1 MDLNSSH
8 GQNFSDS
15 NSNRQRGTNG
25 YFPRWNLAYTSI
37 TKWPRLTSPVEP
49 DIASRLM
56 WDVRKTSPVAQ
67 VVKNCLPVHS
77 CPRPRDVGLIPKLGR
92 SPGGR
97 NGSPFQYSCLEN
109 PMDRGAWWATVCG
122 IAKRWTRLITHA
134 WKMLWEG
141 HMTSVVF
148 FPQIHDLSQFI
159 WKHQWSLSGG
169 TCYKIAD
176 QYSSNCP
183 DDEVAFTMLI
193 SQFWSLC
200 HV

>member
-8 GQNFSDS
+8 GQNFSGS

-25 YFPRWNLAYTSI
+25 YFPRWDLAYTSI
-37 TKWPRLTSPVEP
+37 TKWPRLASPVEP
-49 DIASRLM
+49 DRASRLT
-56 WDVRKTSPVAQ
+56 WCERGLPSGSGGEELSASAPLPTSLGQRVRK
-67 VVKNCLPVHS
+67 
-77 CPRPRDVGLIPKLGR
+77 I
-92 SPGGR
+92 PGGR

-122 IAKRWTRLITHA
+122 IAKRRTRLITHA
-134 WKMLWEG
+134 CKMLWEG

-159 WKHQWSLSGG
+159 WKHQWNPSGG

-176 QYSSNCP
+176 QYSSHCP
-183 DDEVAFTMLI
+183 GDEVAFTMLI